1 MKPIFLNSFLLSSLF
16 IKSGVYTR
24 RDLNMPEKL
33 PCRVGAPHSFYKDC
47 PLTNIG
53 LLQATLVGQALKNSS
68 TEVHH
73 VFCSPSLRCVQT
85 CTNILKGDLTH
96 YIDFKFTQIIF

>member
-1 MKPIFLNSFLLSSLF
+1 MPDTLP
-16 IKSGVYTR
+16 TR
-24 RDLNMPEKL
+24 Q
-33 PCRVGAPHSFYKDC
+33 GAPHSFYKDC

-53 LLQATLVGQALKNSS
+53 LLQATLVGQAMKAND

-85 CTNILKGDLTH
+85 CTNILKGKLIKPQDCL
-96 YIDFKFTQIIF
+96 